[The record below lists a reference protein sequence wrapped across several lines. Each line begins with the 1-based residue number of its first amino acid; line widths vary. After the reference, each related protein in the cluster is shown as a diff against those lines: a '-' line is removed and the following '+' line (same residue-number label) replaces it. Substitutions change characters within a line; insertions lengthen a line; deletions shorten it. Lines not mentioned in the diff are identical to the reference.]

1 MMKPSELS
9 HRQISDFGGIALQ
22 RCSFH
27 PGERIFEERDPG
39 DSVLFIEQGSVQVG
53 MSNQTIAILL
63 AGSFFGEHC
72 LEYPGYRVNSATAL
86 EDTVVCRIERDD
98 MLEALRTIPTLR
110 EAFLVDLID
119 QQEKILYLLLEL
131 EWSRRA
137 SQVLM
142 E

>member
-1 MMKPSELS
+1 MKPSELS
-9 HRQISDFGGIALQ
+9 HRRISDFSGIALQ

-27 PGERIFEERDPG
+27 PGERIFEERNPG

-98 MLEALRTIPTLR
+98 MLEALRIIPTLR